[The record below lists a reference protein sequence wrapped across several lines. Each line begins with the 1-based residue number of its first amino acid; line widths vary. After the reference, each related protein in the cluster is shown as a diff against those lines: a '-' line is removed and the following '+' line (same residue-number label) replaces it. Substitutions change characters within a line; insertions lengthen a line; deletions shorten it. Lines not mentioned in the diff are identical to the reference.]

1 MSHHPMSLDRQR
13 FLEGR
18 KCAMIGDISDQL
30 VLLGASASVET
41 EIIYG
46 RGSRTT
52 SALLALCRRK

>member
-1 MSHHPMSLDRQR
+1 
-13 FLEGR
+13 
-18 KCAMIGDISDQL
+18 MIGDISDQL